1 MRRIAVLVKQVPQPA
16 SLVLGPDGRL
26 VRDGLTLEM
35 NPYCRRAVSKGVELA
50 QEDGAE
56 CVVITMGPVEAEDV
70 LREAIAWGAHRGV
83 LLSDPAFAGSDTL
96 ATARALAVALRATGP
111 WDLVLVGRNSVD
123 ADTGQ
128 VGPQVADLLELPFV
142 GGVKQL
148 ARLGAKKLDVT
159 SEYDDGWVR
168 SVVTLPAVI
177 SCAERLCD
185 PAKVPVERR
194 GLVPAAKISRLGAAD
209 LGPGPWGTDGSPTA
223 VGAVRSL
230 EVMRTGRL
238 LSGSLSSQV
247 TELANVIADRL
258 RTGMAD
264 HRGVDVVSSGRSTG
278 PIVGVVVEP
287 HRHRT
292 NRELLGAA
300 SQLASAIEGSVA
312 ALTCGSSASPA
323 DLGVAG
329 ADLIVDLVGAE
340 VEDDVATA
348 LCTWAAASTPWAVIA
363 PATLWG
369 RIVLARSAARLGAGL
384 TGDAIGVEVEDGR
397 LVGWKPAF
405 GGALIA
411 AITSSTDPQ
420 LVTIRPGAL
429 PELEPRSRPAQVP
442 IEQLRI
448 SPNRRL
454 RRIAS
459 YREDDID
466 VLRTARAV
474 IAVGT
479 GVRPERYGELDELVT
494 TLDAALG
501 ATRRVTDRG
510 WLPRSRQIGITGA
523 SVAPE
528 IFIALG
534 SSGSFNHLCGARR
547 AGLLAAINCDRSAP
561 VFDQAD
567 VGIVGD
573 WATVVPALVDRLTD
587 LGLANPALTS
597 GRSGAPAQP
606 ADAGLA

>member
-1 MRRIAVLVKQVPQPA
+1 MMRIAVLAKQVPQAA
-16 SLVLGPDGRL
+16 SLILGPDGRL
-26 VRDGLTLEM
+26 VRDGLALEM
-35 NPYCRRAVSKGVELA
+35 NPYCRRAVAKGVELA

-56 CVVITMGPVEAEDV
+56 CVVITMGPSDAEDV

-96 ATARALAVALRATGP
+96 ATARALAAALRSTGP

-128 VGPQVADLLELPFV
+128 VGPQVAELIGLPFV
-142 GGVKQL
+142 GGAKQL
-148 ARLGAKKLDVT
+148 VRREGTELDVT
-159 SEYDDGWVR
+159 SEYDDGWVH
-168 SVVTLPAVI
+168 SVVPLPAVI

-185 PAKVPVERR
+185 PAKVPADRR
-194 GLVPAAKISRLGAAD
+194 RSVPAEQITWLRAVD
-209 LGPGPWGTDGSPTA
+209 LGSGPWGSEGSATA
-223 VGAVRSL
+223 VGAVTSL
-230 EVMRTGRL
+230 EVSRSGRVLTGTL
-238 LSGSLSSQV
+238 ASQV
-247 TELANVIADRL
+247 AELADEIVDRL
-258 RTGMAD
+258 RTGVGERRSIDA
-264 HRGVDVVSSGRSTG
+264 VPPGRTTG

-292 NRELLGAA
+292 SRELLGVA
-300 SQLASAIEGSVA
+300 SQIASRIEGSAV

-323 DLGVAG
+323 HLAVAG
-329 ADLIVDLVGAE
+329 ADRIVELVGAE
-340 VEDDVATA
+340 VEDDVAAA
-348 LCTWAAASTPWAVIA
+348 LCKWAAASAPWAVIA

-369 RIVLARSAARLGAGL
+369 RIVLARAAARLGAGL
-384 TGDAIGVEVEDGR
+384 TGDAIAVEVEGGR

-411 AITSSTDPQ
+411 AITISSDPQ

-429 PELEPRSRPAQVP
+429 PELEPRARPAQVP
-442 IEQLRI
+442 IEQLEI
-448 SPNRRL
+448 SPDGRI
-454 RRIAS
+454 RRIATV
-459 YREDDID
+459 RDDDID

-474 IAVGT
+474 VAVGM
-479 GVRPERYGELDELVT
+479 GVPPERYGELDQLMT
-494 TLDAALG
+494 MLDAALG

-528 IFIALG
+528 VFIALG

-547 AGLLAAINCDRSAP
+547 AGLVAAINSDRSAP

-573 WATVVPALVDRLTD
+573 WAAVVPALADRLIN
-587 LGLANPALTS
+587 LGVANLALTN
-597 GRSGAPAQP
+597 GRDGGRAQP
-606 ADAGLA
+606 ADDDQA